1 MARRTT
7 LLALFLIFLP
17 MLAFV
22 QGSEV
27 KKEATALE
35 EDGGETLE
43 GIRSALQGYITAFQA
58 EDIDGVMAHFADAP
72 NTVMMGTGPDEIWLG
87 KEDIRTAHH
96 AFFADFEKEDSERT
110 LVSVGADGNTAW
122 FAGYILVTQQRK
134 NNTTDTFQVNLSMV
148 FERLDD
154 KWYITTMH
162 FSNLTGPK

>member
-58 EDIDGVMAHFADAP
+58 DDIDGVMAHCGDRHGARRNMARER
-72 NTVMMGTGPDEIWLG
+72 GYPDG
-87 KEDIRTAHH
+87 SPC
-96 AFFADFEKEDSERT
+96 FFC
-110 LVSVGADGNTAW
+110 
-122 FAGYILVTQQRK
+122 
-134 NNTTDTFQVNLSMV
+134 
-148 FERLDD
+148 
-154 KWYITTMH
+154 
-162 FSNLTGPK
+162 